1 MNILQII
8 WAFIRSLFFFIFFYV
23 GSAFIIILGVPSAY
37 ISTRGLRR
45 LARMW
50 SQYHYGCARVF
61 LGIKVKI
68 IGEFRNDTLLYV
80 FKHESM
86 FEAIDTLRILKDPIV
101 IAKKELLQIPLWGRM
116 ATKHGLLG
124 VDREAGAKS
133 MREIM
138 RQANRAVDEGR
149 PIVIFPEGTRMAH
162 GEKPLL
168 QSGFAG
174 IYRIFNI
181 PAIPVA
187 LNSGLVAPRHKFLKK
202 SGTITYLIGD
212 ELAPGIPK
220 EEIRELVHI
229 AINALND

>member
-1 MNILQII
+1 MSIVMIILT
-8 WAFIRSLFFFIFFYV
+8 FIRSAFFGVFFYI
-23 GSAFIIILGVPSAY
+23 GSAIIIITGIPAAY

-45 LARMW
+45 LARIW
-50 SQYHYGCARVF
+50 SQYHYLCARIF
-61 LGIKVKI
+61 LGIKVEIK
-68 IGEFRNDTLLYV
+68 GEFRNETLLYV

-86 FEAIDTLRILKDPIV
+86 FETIDTLRILKDPIV
-101 IAKKELLQIPLWGRM
+101 IAKKELLQIPIWGWM
-116 ATKHGLLG
+116 ATRHGLLG

-138 RQANRAVDEGR
+138 RQANRAVEEGR
-149 PIVIFPEGTRMAH
+149 PIVIFPEGTRMAR

-187 LNSGLVAPRHKFLKK
+187 LNSGIVAPKNSFMKK

-212 ELAPGIPK
+212 ELEPGIPK
-220 EEIRELVHI
+220 EEIREYVHA

>member
-1 MNILQII
+1 MNSLKTVST
-8 WAFIRSLFFFIFFYV
+8 FIRSALFTIFFYI
-23 GSAFIIILGVPSAY
+23 GSAVIIIMGVPAAY
-37 ISTRGLRR
+37 VSTWALRR
-45 LARMW
+45 VARTW
-50 SQYHYGCARVF
+50 SQYHYLCARIF

-68 IGEFRNDTLLYV
+68 KGEFRNETLLYV

-86 FEAIDTLRILKDPIV
+86 FETIDTLRILKDPIV
-101 IAKKELLQIPLWGRM
+101 IAKKELLQIPVWGWM
-116 ATKHGLLG
+116 ATRHGLLG

-138 RQANRAVDEGR
+138 RQANRAIDEGR
-149 PIVIFPEGTRMAH
+149 PIVIFPEGTRISH

-187 LNSGLVAPRHKFLKK
+187 LNSGLLSPKNSFLKK
-202 SGTITYLIGD
+202 SGTITYVIGD

-220 EEIRELVHI
+220 EEIRELVHE

>member
-1 MNILQII
+1 MNIFMTILT
-8 WAFIRSLFFFIFFYV
+8 FIRSALFSVFFYI
-23 GSAFIIILGVPSAY
+23 GSTFIIISGVPAAY
-37 ISTRGLRR
+37 ISTRALRR
-45 LARMW
+45 IARTW
-50 SQYHYGCARVF
+50 SQYHYLCARIF
-61 LGIKVKI
+61 LGIKVEIK
-68 IGEFRNDTLLYV
+68 GEFRNETKLYV

-86 FEAIDTLRILKDPIV
+86 FETIDTLRILKDPIV
-101 IAKKELLQIPLWGRM
+101 IAKKELLQIPVWGWM

-138 RQANRAVDEGR
+138 RQAKRAVEEGR
-149 PIVIFPEGTRMAH
+149 PIVIFPEGTRIAH
-162 GEKPLL
+162 GEKPSL

-181 PAIPVA
+181 AAIPVA
-187 LNSGLVAPRHKFLKK
+187 LNSGLVSPKNSFMKK

-212 ELAPGIPK
+212 ELEPGIPK
-220 EEIRELVHI
+220 EDIRALVHE